1 MPLTTIYDGG
11 TRIIGDSTA
20 IDQTLHPQ
28 VMNYLNRLV
37 VAGYSPSI
45 NEIDAINNL
54 ILSMVANGIY
64 NKCQAIYP
72 VIGSST
78 STVGFD
84 LKNAFNMTFTGT
96 WTVAS
101 TGMKTNG
108 NAANRANSN
117 YNPSINGSQNNQH
130 LAVYVRQSQAVNAVI
145 MGCTFSGAF
154 TQISANTSASNGN
167 IIINTGS
174 GNISFSSGIT
184 DSKGFHI
191 GSRIASNDQRYFI
204 NGIQNG
210 STATGVSV
218 TPPNA
223 NIWYAVRNDNGVFNF
238 PSPQEIA
245 FSSIGTGLTS
255 IEARIYNIIVQQYQT
270 KLGRQV

>member
-1 MPLTTIYDGG
+1 MPLTTIYADG
-11 TRIIGDSTA
+11 TRVIGDATA
-20 IDQTLHPQ
+20 IDQSLHPQ
-28 VMNYLNRLV
+28 VMSYINRLSA
-37 VAGYSPSI
+37 AGYSPSI

-54 ILSMVANGIY
+54 ILGMVSNGIY
-64 NKCQAIYP
+64 DKCQAIYP

-78 STVGFD
+78 STAGFD

-130 LAVYVRQSQAVNAVI
+130 LAVYVRQSQSPTRVI
-145 MGCTFSGAF
+145 MGCFNGTVF
-154 TQISANTSASNGN
+154 TQINASTSAASGN
-167 IIINTGS
+167 IGINS
-174 GNISFSSGIT
+174 ANISFSTGIT

-191 GSRIASNDQRYFI
+191 GSRVASTDQRLFI

-210 STATGVSV
+210 ATQTSASQ
-218 TPPNA
+218 TPPNL
-223 NIWYAVRNDNGVFNF
+223 NIFYGARNSSGTADFA
-238 PSPQEIA
+238 SPQEIA

-255 IEARIYNIIVQQYQT
+255 IEAQTYYVLVQAYQT

>member
-1 MPLTTIYDGG
+1 
-11 TRIIGDSTA
+11 
-20 IDQTLHPQ
+20 
-28 VMNYLNRLV
+28 
-37 VAGYSPSI
+37 
-45 NEIDAINNL
+45 
-54 ILSMVANGIY
+54 LSMVANGIY

-84 LKNAFNMTFTGT
+84 LKNSFNMTFTGT

-108 NAANRANSN
+108 NTANRANSN
-117 YNPSINGSQNNQH
+117 YNPNTNGSQNNQH
-130 LAVYVRQSQAVNAVI
+130 LAVYVRQSQATAAVI
-145 MGCTFSGAF
+145 MGCFNGFAF
-154 TQISANTSASNGN
+154 NQINASTSAAVGN
-167 IIINTGS
+167 IVINS
-174 GNISFSSGIT
+174 NNISFSSGII

-191 GSRIASNDQRYFI
+191 GSRISSNDQRYFF

-210 STATGVSV
+210 STITGASSA
-218 TPPNA
+218 PPNL
-223 NIWYAVRNDNGVFNF
+223 NIFYGARNNSGIPDGA
-238 PSPQEIA
+238 SPQEIA

-255 IEARIYNIIVQQYQT
+255 IEARTYYILVQAYTT

>member
-1 MPLTTIYDGG
+1 MPLTTIYSGG
-11 TRIIGDSTA
+11 TRVIGSATA
-20 IDQTLHPQ
+20 ITQSLHPQ

-37 VAGYSPSI
+37 VAGYNPSV

-54 ILSMVANGIY
+54 ILRMVANGIY
-64 NKCQAIYP
+64 DKCQAIYP

-108 NAANRANSN
+108 NVANRANSN

-130 LAVYVRQSQAVNAVI
+130 LAIYVRQNQSTTAVI
-145 MGCTFSGAF
+145 MGCYNAVAF
-154 TQISANTSASNGN
+154 TQINASTSAA
-167 IIINTGS
+167 S
-174 GNISFSSGIT
+174 GNIGINSGSPSFSTGIT

-191 GSRIASNDQRYFI
+191 GSRVASTDQRYFF
-204 NGIQNG
+204 NGIQSG
-210 STATGVSV
+210 STGTVASS
-218 TPPNA
+218 TPPNL
-223 NIWYAVRNDNGVFNF
+223 NIWYGARNDSGTGNF
-238 PSPQEIA
+238 GSPQEIA
-245 FSSIGTGLTS
+245 FSSIGNGLTS
-255 IEARIYNIIVQQYQT
+255 IEARTYYIIVQAYQT